1 VGCQVLGV
9 SHGLHNLRALV
20 PLDPALM
27 RWYADHSFLRSYR
40 GALGIQLLCRLGM
53 RGPLRALFPMLVGV
67 GTVRGSA

>member
-1 VGCQVLGV
+1 MC
-9 SHGLHNLRALV
+9 
-20 PLDPALM
+20 
-27 RWYADHSFLRSYR
+27 WYADDSFLPRSYR